1 MRAQMRETGGSN
13 DLAPFM
19 FKRLFRRRPASLADC
34 PACGADFVHP
44 VEWSTSGCDHWRML
58 LRCGAC
64 HVRREAIVCN
74 LDAAQ
79 FDRDLNVAEARIRRE
94 ADLLGHEQLAE
105 QTELFVTALEL
116 DLIDAE
122 DFAGS

>member
-1 MRAQMRETGGSN
+1 
-13 DLAPFM
+13 M
-19 FKRLFRRRPASLADC
+19 FKRFFRRRPASLADC

-44 VEWSTSGCDHWRML
+44 VDWSPDGTDHWQML

-64 HVRREAIVCN
+64 HVRREEIVSN

-79 FDRDLNVAEARIRRE
+79 FDRDLDIAEARIRRQ
-94 ADLLGHEQLAE
+94 ADVLGHEQLVE
-105 QTELFVTALEL
+105 QGERFVTALEL

-122 DFAGS
+122 DFARH